1 MPENYGIPSL
11 PPRAPSSNACHCEP
25 VTDVT
30 GVAPSGDSLRSQSPG
45 RSGSY
50 RRSAKAPLADQGWCS
65 AQRIKIE
72 MIASGS
78 HTIICA
84 APVRTLG
91 LRGSELSRS
100 DNPSVMA
107 LRETAMTAP
116 FTQGSLWVLPHQC
129 VCRLFNAIC
138 YPTSPGKSVL
148 SFAEISCLG
157 RNHQIHPP
165 NSIGNDVFCVG
176 AVKSRHTRQKEVAF
190 GA

>member
-1 MPENYGIPSL
+1 MPLKMSTSRCCNRLTRCKCTGSRFWSTRIE
-11 PPRAPSSNACHCEP
+11 ACHCEP
-25 VTDVT
+25 VLTL
-30 GVAPSGDSLRSQSPG
+30 AWQSPQV
-45 RSGSY
+45 SENL

-72 MIASGS
+72 MIAGGN

-116 FTQGSLWVLPHQC
+116 FTQGSRGAPAPVHYSM
-129 VCRLFNAIC
+129 V
-138 YPTSPGKSVL
+138 
-148 SFAEISCLG
+148 LG
-157 RNHQIHPP
+157 RLWGIATSQNTTDHSQYMIP
-165 NSIGNDVFCVG
+165 
-176 AVKSRHTRQKEVAF
+176 
-190 GA
+190 